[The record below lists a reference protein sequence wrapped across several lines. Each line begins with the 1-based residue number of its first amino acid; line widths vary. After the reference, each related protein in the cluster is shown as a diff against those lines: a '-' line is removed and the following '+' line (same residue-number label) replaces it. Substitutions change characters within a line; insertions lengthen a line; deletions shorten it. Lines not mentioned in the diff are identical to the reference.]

1 MSNLEHPPKLFISY
15 SWSSHDHQQ
24 WVMTLASELRESGV
38 NVILDKWDLKEGHD
52 SIAFMESMVTDE
64 SVTKVII
71 VSDKTY
77 ATKADGRAGGVG
89 TESQIISS
97 KVYENSKQEKFVA
110 VVPEKEDGKAWLPTF
125 YGKRIYI
132 DLSETE
138 NYAQNFEQLLRW
150 IFDQPLYLKPEIGR
164 RPAFLTDSSAVSLGT
179 GAIHRRALDAL
190 KQGKPFAAG
199 AVDEYFQAV
208 SEGFEKLR
216 IQKSPTV
223 EYDEQV
229 LENIEAFLPHRNE
242 IIQILITIAQYNP
255 LSDLNLKTHRF
266 LESLLPYLDRPQH
279 LMHYQETDFDN
290 FRFIVHELFLY
301 AVAIS
306 LKNERFDTAQTL
318 ISTPYYVPEKNSHGQ
333 GSAFGYSA
341 FREYAKIFDHR
352 NHRLSLG
359 RLSLTADLLKDRSKT
374 SGVDFNQLM
383 QADFVLFLR
392 GTQSGERWFP
402 ETLIYASHSYTA
414 FEIFARSISQ
424 KYFDSIKPLISVA
437 DKREFWELLSNYKG
451 PQSQLPRWQYDT
463 FNPELLSGY
472 EMLCTRG

>member
-1 MSNLEHPPKLFISY
+1 MSKNDHPPRLFISY

-38 NVILDKWDLKEGHD
+38 DVILDKWDLKEGHD
-52 SIAFMESMVTDE
+52 SIRFMESMVTDE

-97 KVYENSKQEKFVA
+97 KVYETSKQEKFVA

-132 DLSETE
+132 DLSESE

-150 IFDQPLYLKPEIGR
+150 IYDQPLYLKPEIGK
-164 RPAFLTDSSAVSLGT
+164 RPAFLTNSSAVSLGT
-179 GAIHRRALDAL
+179 SSRHRRALDAV

-208 SEGFEKLR
+208 SEGFEKFR
-216 IQKSPTV
+216 IKIDLEK

-229 LENIEAFLPHRNE
+229 FENIEAFLPCRNE
-242 IIQILITIAQYNP
+242 IIQLLTAIAQYGSLP
-255 LSDLNLKTHRF
+255 DIDLKTHRF
-266 LESLLPYLDRPQH
+266 LESLLPYMDRPQH
-279 LMHYQETDFDN
+279 LTHYRETDFDN

-301 AVAIS
+301 AVAIF
-306 LKNERFDTAQTL
+306 LKSERFDTTQAL
-318 ISTPYYVPEKNSHGQ
+318 LSTPYYVHGRISYPQ
-333 GSAFGYSA
+333 SGAFGYA
-341 FREYAKIFDHR
+341 VFRNYARVLDHR
-352 NHRLSLG
+352 NQRLSLG

-374 SGVDFNQLM
+374 SGLDFNQLM

-402 ETLIYASHSYTA
+402 ETLLYASHSYTA
-414 FEIFARSISQ
+414 FEIFARSMSQ
-424 KYFDSIKPLISVA
+424 KYFDSIKALIGVA
-437 DKREFWELLSNYKG
+437 NKEEVGKLLLNFKG
-451 PQSQLPRWQYDT
+451 PQSQLPRWQFDT
-463 FNPELLSGY
+463 FNPELLVGY
-472 EMLCTRG
+472 EMLCTRS